1 MPPSTTPP
9 TAPPPPL
16 PPPNTPRPSPSA
28 PQKPSKPSPSLPAT
42 PTALSAAPS
51 YTISA
56 GSPSINFGSGFTSST
71 GLTLNGGASIVSNRL
86 RLTDGGTTEARS
98 AFFTTPVNIQSFTNN
113 FSFQLTSATGDGFTF
128 VIQGDSSPTWIGT
141 AGGGLGYGAGAPGG
155 IAGIPLSAAVKFDI
169 YNNNGEG
176 SDSTGLYINGA
187 SPTIPAIDMTSSGVV
202 LSSGDILNVAM
213 TYNGTTLSWT
223 ITDTTTG
230 KSFSTSAAVNLL
242 DIIESPT
249 AYVGFTASTGGST
262 ATQDILSWTF
272 TGTPISGAKLPIRY
286 ETESLP
292 GTSSGPSYGV
302 IDWSGFTDGVGT
314 MFSAAAVGD
323 NVTIPI
329 NVPAAATYNVR
340 VGVKATNSRGIL
352 QLSVNGVNVGSPAD
366 EYSSV
371 GYTWEEL
378 SLGNVALSSG
388 SQPFKFTVTGKN
400 AASSAYQLTFDYIT
414 LIPQ

>member
-1 MPPSTTPP
+1 M
-9 TAPPPPL
+9 
-16 PPPNTPRPSPSA
+16 
-28 PQKPSKPSPSLPAT
+28 PSLLVT
-42 PTALSAAPS
+42 TTALSAAAA

-169 YNNNGEG
+169 YDNNGEG

-187 SPTIPAIDMTSSGVV
+187 SPTIPAIDMTPSGVV

-314 MFSAAAVGD
+314 CSALPPSATTLPFPLTSPPPPPTTSASASKPP
-323 NVTIPI
+323 IP
-329 NVPAAATYNVR
+329 VE
-340 VGVKATNSRGIL
+340 SC
-352 QLSVNGVNVGSPAD
+352 SSPSTA
-366 EYSSV
+366 
-371 GYTWEEL
+371 
-378 SLGNVALSSG
+378 
-388 SQPFKFTVTGKN
+388 
-400 AASSAYQLTFDYIT
+400 
-414 LIPQ
+414 